1 VEYVLL
7 GNDDLE
13 FADGSLAKLVATLD
27 EQPRTA
33 AVGPALVDPDG
44 RQAPGLLTAPSA
56 WPIGLEFARL
66 LPLGSLWRSLERRA
80 RASATEATWISG
92 AAMLMRADAFRAVGG
107 FDEAFFLYFEE
118 TDLCVRLH
126 DAGWDIEWRP
136 DAPVVH
142 LGGGSTGEGNWTLFL
157 QSRRL
162 YLAKRI
168 GPARLLALQTVL
180 IGVFAIGAVYNL
192 LASVVRPATAR
203 RRRKLL
209 REVWRWRPFLLGPR
223 IAP

>member
-1 VEYVLL
+1 VLL

-13 FADGSLAKLVATLD
+13 FADGSLAKLAATLK
-27 EQPRTA
+27 EHPQTA
-33 AVGPALVDPDG
+33 VVGPALVDADG
-44 RQAPGLLTAPSA
+44 RRQPGLVTAPSA
-56 WPIGLEFARL
+56 WPIALEFARL
-66 LPLGSLWRSLERRA
+66 LPLGSLWPSLERRA
-80 RASATEATWISG
+80 RTSASAARWISG
-92 AAMLMRADAFRAVGG
+92 AAMLMRADAFRTVGG

-118 TDLCVRLH
+118 TDLCVRLQ
-126 DAGWDIEWRP
+126 DAGWNVEWRP

-142 LGGGSTGEGNWTLFL
+142 LGGGSTGESNWTLFL

-168 GPARLLALQTVL
+168 GPVRLLALQTVL
-180 IGVFAIGAVYNL
+180 ATVFVVGVAYNL
-192 LASVVRPATAR
+192 FASVVRPASVGR
-203 RRRKLL
+203 RRELL